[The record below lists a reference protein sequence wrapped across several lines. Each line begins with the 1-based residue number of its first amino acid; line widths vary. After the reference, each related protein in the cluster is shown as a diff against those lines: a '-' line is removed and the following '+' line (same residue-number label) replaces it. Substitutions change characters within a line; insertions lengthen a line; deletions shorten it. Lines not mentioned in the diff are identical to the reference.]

1 MTQDKILV
9 TEDHGHWEPPTADE
23 MIQFYRQ
30 LNDDKLLSMYTD
42 YRELLDK
49 YEFPPNKARKHTF
62 FHDACK
68 NELTRRGVF
77 MRVTVVFE

>member
-1 MTQDKILV
+1 
-9 TEDHGHWEPPTADE
+9 
-23 MIQFYRQ
+23 
-30 LNDDKLLSMYTD
+30 MYTD

-62 FHDACK
+62 FHDAYR